1 MGDPRQKMLHRAVL
15 TLLVCSVVA
24 FPTPQELAQVSGTAP
39 DTFLAEFDA
48 SALQGGAKGK
58 ITVEVHKDW
67 APKGADRFFQLV
79 QSGFFKNAGVF
90 RVVPNF
96 VVQFGINADPQIQAN
111 YRGAA
116 ANIQDDP
123 VKQSNKKGTIV
134 FATSGPNT
142 RTTQLFINL
151 NDNTNLDTMGFSPF
165 GRVVKGME
173 NVQKI
178 YAGLR
183 AAGPEHD
190 PDPGQRLPQEGLPPD
205 DLLRQRQDR
214 PDRCRQSGRGS
225 WRIWATGTGRAAVAQ
240 LSSRCT
246 RTCESKK

>member
-1 MGDPRQKMLHRAVL
+1 MLHRAVL

-67 APKGADRFFQLV
+67 APRGADRFFQLV

-178 YAGLR
+178 YAGYGERPDQSMIQTQGNAYLKKDFPQMTFFDNAKIVPTDAVNPAA
-183 AAGPEHD
+183 AAGAS
-190 PDPGQRLPQEGLPPD
+190 GPQAPAEQP
-205 DLLRQRQDR
+205 
-214 PDRCRQSGRGS
+214 
-225 WRIWATGTGRAAVAQ
+225 WHN
-240 LSSRCT
+240 
-246 RTCESKK
+246 